1 MTELVT
7 GKTLPNVVVTG
18 IAMTTALAT
27 DAEATWKLLLDGQSG
42 IRVLDDPF
50 VEEFDLPVRIGGHL
64 LEEFDSQ
71 LTRVELRRTGY
82 LQRMST
88 VLSRRVWEN
97 AGSPEVDTNRLMVSI
112 GTGLGSSEELVFSY
126 DDMRAR
132 GMKAVSPLGVQKYM
146 PNGAAAAVGLERH
159 AKAGVMTPVS
169 ACASGS
175 EGIAQAWR
183 NIVFGEADIAICGGV
198 ETRIEAVPIAAF
210 AQMRIVMSTKNDD
223 PAGACRPFDKDR
235 NGFVFGEA
243 GALMVIETEEHA
255 KARGAN
261 ILARIMGAS
270 ITSDGYH
277 MVAPDPNGERAGH
290 AMSRAIQL
298 AGLAPSDIDHVN
310 AHATGTS
317 VGDLAEGKA
326 INNALGP
333 QRNAGGVRAQGGAGP
348 LGGCGRC
355 GGVDPD
361 RARVAR
367 PGGPADTEPGKPRPR
382 DRSWTWW
389 RASRGR
395 ATTSTRSTTRSDSAG
410 TTWHSPSGGTDP
422 EQPRNRRPAMTTMAP
437 ESVGESLDPRDPLLR
452 LSNFFDDGTVEL
464 LHERDR
470 SGVLAAAGTVNG
482 MRTIAFCTDGTV
494 MGGAMGVEGCTHIV
508 NAYDTAIEEQSPIV
522 GIWHS
527 GGARLAEGVRAL
539 HAVGLVFEA
548 MIRASGYIPQV
559 SVVVGFA
566 AGGAAYGP
574 ALTDV
579 VVMAP
584 ESRVF
589 VTGPDV
595 VRSVTGEDVDMAS
608 LGGPET
614 HHKKSGVCH
623 IVADDELDAYERG
636 RRLVGLFCQQGHFDR
651 SKAEA
656 GDTDIHALLPESSRR
671 AYDVHPIVTAILDD
685 ETPFDEFQANWA
697 PSMVVGLGRLS
708 GRTVG
713 VLANNPLRLGG
724 CLNSESAEKAAR
736 FVRLCDAFGIPLV
749 VIVDVPG
756 YLPGVDQ
763 EWGGV
768 VRRGAKLLHAF
779 GEATV
784 PRVTLVTRKTYGGAY
799 IAMNSRSLNATKV
812 FAWPDAEVAVM
823 GAKAAVGILH
833 KKKLAAAP
841 DHEREALHDE
851 LAAEHERIAGGV
863 DSAIEIGVVDE
874 KIDPAHT
881 RSKLTEALAQAPARR
896 GRHKNIPL

>member
-1 MTELVT
+1 
-7 GKTLPNVVVTG
+7 
-18 IAMTTALAT
+18 MTT
-27 DAEATWKLLLDGQSG
+27 
-42 IRVLDDPF
+42 
-50 VEEFDLPVRIGGHL
+50 
-64 LEEFDSQ
+64 
-71 LTRVELRRTGY
+71 
-82 LQRMST
+82 
-88 VLSRRVWEN
+88 
-97 AGSPEVDTNRLMVSI
+97 
-112 GTGLGSSEELVFSY
+112 
-126 DDMRAR
+126 
-132 GMKAVSPLGVQKYM
+132 
-146 PNGAAAAVGLERH
+146 
-159 AKAGVMTPVS
+159 
-169 ACASGS
+169 
-175 EGIAQAWR
+175 
-183 NIVFGEADIAICGGV
+183 
-198 ETRIEAVPIAAF
+198 
-210 AQMRIVMSTKNDD
+210 
-223 PAGACRPFDKDR
+223 
-235 NGFVFGEA
+235 
-243 GALMVIETEEHA
+243 
-255 KARGAN
+255 
-261 ILARIMGAS
+261 
-270 ITSDGYH
+270 
-277 MVAPDPNGERAGH
+277 
-290 AMSRAIQL
+290 
-298 AGLAPSDIDHVN
+298 LAPE
-310 AHATGTS
+310 T
-317 VGDLAEGKA
+317 
-326 INNALGP
+326 
-333 QRNAGGVRAQGGAGP
+333 
-348 LGGCGRC
+348 
-355 GGVDPD
+355 VD
-361 RARVAR
+361 
-367 PGGPADTEPGKPRPR
+367 
-382 DRSWTWW
+382 
-389 RASRGR
+389 
-395 ATTSTRSTTRSDSAG
+395 
-410 TTWHSPSGGTDP
+410 
-422 EQPRNRRPAMTTMAP
+422 
-437 ESVGESLDPRDPLLR
+437 ESLDPRDPLLR
-452 LSNFFDDGTVEL
+452 LSRFFDDGSIEL

-482 MRTIAFCTDGTV
+482 LRTVAFATDGTV
-494 MGGAMGVEGCTHIV
+494 MGGAMGLEGCTHIV
-508 NAYDTAIEEQSPIV
+508 NAYDTAIEDQSPIV

-548 MIRASGYIPQV
+548 MIRASGYIPQI

-579 VVMAP
+579 VIMAP
-584 ESRVF
+584 EGRVF

-608 LGGPET
+608 LGGPDT

-623 IVADDELDAYERG
+623 IVADDETDAYERG

-656 GDTDIHALLPESSRR
+656 HDTDLHALLPESPRR
-671 AYDVHPIVTAILDD
+671 AYDVHPLVIALLDSND
-685 ETPFDEFQANWA
+685 DGTPSFDEFQAKWA

-784 PRVTLVTRKTYGGAY
+784 PRVTLVTRKIYGGAY
-799 IAMNSRSLNATKV
+799 IAMNSRSLGATKV

-851 LAAEHERIAGGV
+851 LAAEHERLAGGV
-863 DSAIEIGVVDE
+863 DNAIEIGVVDE

-881 RSKLTEALAQAPARR
+881 RSKLTAALAGAPARR